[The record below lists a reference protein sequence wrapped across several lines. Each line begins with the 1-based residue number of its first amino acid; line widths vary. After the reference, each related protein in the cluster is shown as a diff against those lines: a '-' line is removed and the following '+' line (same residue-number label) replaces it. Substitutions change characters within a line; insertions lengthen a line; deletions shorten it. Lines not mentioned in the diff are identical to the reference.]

1 FLLELADAGQL
12 NTDFRPVPVTFPYH
26 SPCQLRA
33 HNMGLPAIDLMEM
46 IPGVQVDHVQAD
58 CCGIAGTYG
67 YKLEKYDIA
76 QAVGKPLFDHVKASG
91 AQVAVCDSETCRW
104 QIGAA
109 TGAKMIHPVEL
120 LAKAYGLQNFYFE

>member
-1 FLLELADAGQL
+1 V
-12 NTDFRPVPVTFPYH
+12 DFTFPYH

-46 IPGVQVDHVQAD
+46 IPGVKVDHIQAE

-67 YKLEKYDIA
+67 YKVEKYDIGM
-76 QAVGKPLFDHVKASG
+76 AVGKPLFDHIKASG
-91 AQVAVCDSETCRW
+91 SKIAICDSETCRW
-104 QIGAA
+104 QIARA

-120 LAKAYGLQNFYFE
+120 LAKAYGLQDFYFN